1 MTITEIKKEILE
13 RVNQLDDDWVLEEVY
28 RILQA
33 PFESKEKFVFSQVQK
48 DSLDAIEKEIDNGQY
63 VTHEQSEKDLD
74 EWLK

>member
-13 RVNQLDDDWVLEEVY
+13 RVNLLEDDWVLEEVY

-33 PFESKEKFVFSQVQK
+33 PFESKEKFVFSQSQK
-48 DSLDAIEKEIDNGQY
+48 DNLDAIEKEIDNGLY

>member
-13 RVNQLDDDWVLEEVY
+13 RVNQLDDDWVLEDVY

-33 PFESKEKFVFSQVQK
+33 PFESKVKFVFSQVQK
-48 DSLDAIEKEIDNGQY
+48 DNLDAIEKEIDNGLY
-63 VTHEQSEKDLD
+63 VTNEQSEKDLD